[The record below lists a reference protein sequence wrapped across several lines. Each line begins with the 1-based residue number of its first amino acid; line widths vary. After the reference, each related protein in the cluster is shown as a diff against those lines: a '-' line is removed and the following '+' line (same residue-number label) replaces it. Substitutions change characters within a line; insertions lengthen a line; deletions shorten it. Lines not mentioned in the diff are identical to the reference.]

1 MEHFLIVAR
10 AHRLKHV
17 AMWVGDHVI
26 LVVTGQAQETLAEAQ
41 TALIADGWKIER
53 ADIGKLVA
61 SRNDAPLSMEMFGD
75 V

>member
-41 TALIADGWKIER
+41 TALIADGWKIESPCHPR
-53 ADIGKLVA
+53 GGLSARHA
-61 SRNDAPLSMEMFGD
+61 SRKFTF
-75 V
+75 